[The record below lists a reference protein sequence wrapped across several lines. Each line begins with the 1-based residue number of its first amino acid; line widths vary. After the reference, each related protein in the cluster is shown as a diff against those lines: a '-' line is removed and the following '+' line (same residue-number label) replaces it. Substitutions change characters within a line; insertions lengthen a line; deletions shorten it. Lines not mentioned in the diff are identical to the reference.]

1 MFLLLSGQFRPHSEV
16 QVYHRVLYWD
26 PFCFCFI
33 LMTSHQSLF
42 HRLGYLLMIASY
54 IAPSALVQTLRLC
67 KGTGILWSDGVV
79 HGTWSSIQKMSNY
92 VHHQSQWEVT
102 SYLSVQLM
110 WSCIVQCSD
119 SQVSWDHSGLSWS
132 SHVHSIHSR
141 ANSTLGFLRRNLQ
154 CCPAKL
160 EETAYITLVRSTLEY
175 AASTWDPHLAKK
187 LQRRSARF
195 VKGDYRTTSN
205 VSQMLHDL
213 GRYDLKDRWRDLK
226 IGLALQHCHW
236 AVPSLGMWP
245 LIQIRLVWEL
255 RTTGLEQ
262 IIDTNSGQLQT

>member
-1 MFLLLSGQFRPHSEV
+1 MVTGQFRPHSEV

-160 EETAYITLVRSTLEY
+160 EETAYIMLVRSTLQHPLEILIWPRSY
-175 AASTWDPHLAKK
+175 SGDQRGLLKGITGQHPMCPRCCMILDGMTLKTAGGILRLA
-187 LQRRSARF
+187 
-195 VKGDYRTTSN
+195 
-205 VSQMLHDL
+205 
-213 GRYDLKDRWRDLK
+213 
-226 IGLALQHCHW
+226 
-236 AVPSLGMWP
+236 
-245 LIQIRLVWEL
+245 
-255 RTTGLEQ
+255 
-262 IIDTNSGQLQT
+262 